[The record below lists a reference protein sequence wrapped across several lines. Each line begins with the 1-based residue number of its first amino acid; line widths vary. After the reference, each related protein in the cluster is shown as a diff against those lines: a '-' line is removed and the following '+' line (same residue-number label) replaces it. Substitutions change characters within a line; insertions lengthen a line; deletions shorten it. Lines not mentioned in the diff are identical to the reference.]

1 MKNGKNMHGE
11 YYKPPSSRFGLKR
24 FRGIRSGR
32 TRGGGTSR
40 GINNLCT
47 ACLRESLKKQKFAK
61 LLARD
66 QYDELNTKVE
76 RQVCLLETYS
86 LFPNKSL
93 VTDIDFTVSL
103 LDIFM
108 VLTSQTF

>member
-1 MKNGKNMHGE
+1 MVKTCMGNIINLRARGLISNVFEE
-11 YYKPPSSRFGLKR
+11 YVQAELG
-24 FRGIRSGR
+24 
-32 TRGGGTSR
+32 GGGTSR

-47 ACLRESLKKQKFAK
+47 ACLRESLKKQKFEK